1 MTELNDTQWDYF
13 KFLDNGLSEDSGF
26 LQLRFNY
33 QMASDFYTELQRL
46 AWRPISEAPR
56 DGTRILVSGGTVY
69 WKIYGWFSDS
79 AQSFLQWEPTHFML
93 LPPLPKEGE

>member
-1 MTELNDTQWDYF
+1 MTELNDTQWEYLKCWRLNPTEPRQF
-13 KFLDNGLSEDSGF
+13 TPE
-26 LQLRFNY
+26 LRKVW
-33 QMASDFYTELQRL
+33 DLIYTELQRL